1 MHLLRGT
8 FPLPDDASEINKT
21 IFLEYE
27 MMTGR
32 PPQVSSMSEP
42 AEFDRQRS
50 IFSQINA
57 IEDEI

>member
-50 IFSQINA
+50 RFSN
-57 IEDEI
+57 